1 MKVKEIMTRD
11 LAYVRHNQTIT
22 EAAEK
27 MKRLKVGDLLVLAG
41 EDAVGMVTD
50 RDVVVRTV
58 AHGLDPK
65 VTHVIDAMTEG
76 VISCK
81 EDDPIQKAAQMMGKH
96 QIRRLPVMN
105 DQNAAGRSLSA
116 AYSMIPVIKGITR
129 LGILADGCKGN
140 AHEKNRARAR
150 ARARARR
157 PVKAEEK

>member
-27 MKRLKVGDLLVLAG
+27 MKRLKVGDLPVLAG

-105 DQNAAGRSLSA
+105 DQKEMTGMVSL
-116 AYSMIPVIKGITR
+116 GD
-129 LGILADGCKGN
+129 LALNLDKDSVGQVL
-140 AHEKNRARAR
+140 RDISR
-150 ARARARR
+150 
-157 PVKAEEK
+157 